1 MSLSYPFMFAHWAV
15 CSTGLIASL
24 TLTVLLLWL
33 RPTRSPAPAAGW
45 PALTIL
51 KPFDGNDD
59 GLADNLWT
67 YLTAHYPAPRQVL
80 LCSDRD
86 NKRGIAA
93 AEQVLARLA
102 DRPIPDVDVSL
113 LLSSDGDLAPANRKI
128 WHLQRGLEAARHSV
142 IVSGDSATRLEDTT
156 LPELVATLLAH
167 PRTGLSWA
175 PYTAD
180 GEGGLGSRLTRLAL
194 SASSLNFFIVAL
206 LHRLLRRGAFSAGG
220 LFAIRR
226 EALDEVGGFAPFAS
240 VLAEDIHLAR
250 HLDEQGWQVAI
261 SPMPVVQHPGRASLA
276 VFYRRMVRWTFIMWR
291 YKDPL
296 RIHVPMVLCTLP
308 LSLITLP
315 LASLG
320 YPDHALRFAVLTAA
334 LWVSRW
340 VYGLVLLTSVG
351 RRAPTADVLWGTPLM
366 ELILLVAYFRSL
378 FMRTVR
384 WRSQR
389 LAVEEGGEMTPADR

>member
-1 MSLSYPFMFAHWAV
+1 MFAHWAV
-15 CSTGLIASL
+15 CSTGLVASL
-24 TLTVLLLWL
+24 LLTAAVLWL
-33 RPTRSPAPAAGW
+33 RPRRSPEPAEAW

-51 KPFDGNDD
+51 KPFDGIDD
-59 GLADNLWT
+59 ALADNLWT
-67 YLTAHYPAPRQVL
+67 YLTARYPGPRQVL
-80 LCSDRD
+80 LCTDRG
-86 NKRGIAA
+86 NAAGIEASEA
-93 AEQVLARLA
+93 VIRRLEE
-102 DRPIPDVDVSL
+102 RPLPGVEVSL
-113 LLSSDGDLAPANRKI
+113 LLSAEGEEAPANRKV
-128 WHLQRGLEAARHSV
+128 WHLQRGLQAARHDV

-156 LPELVATLLAH
+156 LTVLIATLLAN
-167 PRTGLSWA
+167 PRTGLAWA

-194 SASSLNFFIVAL
+194 SASSLNFFVVSL
-206 LHRLLRRGAFSAGG
+206 LHRLLRRSAFSAGG

-226 EALDEVGGFAPFAS
+226 EALDALGGFDPYSS
-240 VLAEDIHLAR
+240 VLAEDIHMAR
-250 HLDEQGWQVAI
+250 HLEARDWRVAV
-261 SPMPVVQHPGRASLA
+261 SPMPVVQHPGRASLG

-334 LWVSRW
+334 LWVARW
-340 VYGLVLLTSVG
+340 VYGLVLMTSVG
-351 RRAPTADVLWGTPLM
+351 RRAPTLDVFWGTPLL
-366 ELILLVAYFRSL
+366 EGILLIAYFRSL

-389 LAVEEGGEMTPADR
+389 LAVEDGGEMTPADR